1 LGGNVYIE
9 RGFESTLDEGVAQPL
24 GFSRSPQTYEFPFR
38 EVKRANALYDIDSEI
53 GPDATADFDC
63 REND

>member
-1 LGGNVYIE
+1 MKASL
-9 RGFESTLDEGVAQPL
+9 SPL